1 MARVRIEL
9 RLGFGVRA
17 AIITEPATMLMV
29 TAEGLTPATWL
40 GIGVGS
46 GLALGVSLIVRP
58 APAPA
63 LTLAQAQA
71 QTPTLTLTLSP
82 ALTLTLTTSATELW
96 RADVL
101 PGQG

>member
-9 RLGFGVRA
+9 RVGLGVRA
-17 AIITEPATMLMV
+17 EIITEAATMLMV
-29 TAEGLTPATWL
+29 TADGLTPATWL

-46 GLALGVSLIVRP
+46 GLALSVSLIVRP

-63 LTLAQAQA
+63 LTLALAQA

>member
-1 MARVRIEL
+1 MARIRIEL
-9 RLGFGVRA
+9 RVGFGVRA
-17 AIITEPATMLMV
+17 AIITEPETMLMV

-46 GLALGVSLIVRP
+46 GLALGVSLIVGP
-58 APAPA
+58 ARAPA
-63 LTLAQAQA
+63 LTLALAQV
-71 QTPTLTLTLSP
+71 QTPAVTLTLSP